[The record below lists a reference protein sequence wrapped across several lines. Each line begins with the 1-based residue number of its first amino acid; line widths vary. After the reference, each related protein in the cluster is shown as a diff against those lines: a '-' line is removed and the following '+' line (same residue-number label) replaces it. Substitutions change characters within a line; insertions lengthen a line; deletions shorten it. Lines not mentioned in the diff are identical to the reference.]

1 MFSNIDTISII
12 YIIMCVLIL
21 LIILIIYIHK
31 INKSNN
37 ERIILETERLNR
49 EHSFNREELYIQL
62 HNDRINREFNYH
74 NLNKKLKNDIKNLV
88 KIKKDNPN
96 ITLNEARLQLLDND
110 TNYINQLVN
119 SSEINEL
126 YNNNIV

>member
-21 LIILIIYIHK
+21 LIILIICIHS
-31 INKSNN
+31 INRSNN
-37 ERIILETERLNR
+37 ERILLETERLNR

-62 HNDRINREFNYH
+62 HNDIINREFNYH
-74 NLNKKLKNDIKNLV
+74 NLNKKVKDDIKNLV

-96 ITLNEARLQLLDND
+96 ITLNEAHLQLLNND
-110 TNYINQLVN
+110 TNYTNHLLN

>member
-21 LIILIIYIHK
+21 LIILIICIHN
-31 INKSNN
+31 INRSNN

-49 EHSFNREELYIQL
+49 ENSFNREELYIQL

-74 NLNKKLKNDIKNLV
+74 NLNKKLKDDIKNLV

-110 TNYINQLVN
+110 TNYTNHLLN

-126 YNNNIV
+126 YNNNVV